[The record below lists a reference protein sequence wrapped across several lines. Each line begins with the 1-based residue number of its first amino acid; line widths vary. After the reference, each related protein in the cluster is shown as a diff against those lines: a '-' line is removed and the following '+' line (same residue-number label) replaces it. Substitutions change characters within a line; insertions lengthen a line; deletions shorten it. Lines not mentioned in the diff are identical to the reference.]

1 MVYTSYKQDFV
12 NTRPRGRPPKIWT
25 DKIRRDTGLHL
36 LTAGSNAILVIEM
49 VGEEEMLGE
58 QRVS

>member
-49 VGEEEMLGE
+49 VGE
-58 QRVS
+58 